1 MQLKDYIPN
10 LIAESKPFSANYN
23 VQQSE
28 IDSFNVTIADIIN
41 QCFIDTA
48 TWGLD
53 YWETFCGLEIGY
65 EDYEARRIKI
75 KSVIRGFGTISKTML
90 QNLLKAMPYGDAEI
104 IEYPAN
110 STFKIKFN
118 NYYSI
123 PVNIP
128 DILKT
133 VDGIKPAHLVY
144 SYTFAYNWWDYSI
157 VKSKTWGSIGTWANM
172 RTYEEV
178 I

>member
-1 MQLKDYIPN
+1 MLLKDYVPN
-10 LIAESKPFSANYN
+10 LIANSKPFSANYN
-23 VQQSE
+23 AQQAE
-28 IDSFNVTIADIIN
+28 IDNFNIAIADIIN

-53 YWETFCGLEIGY
+53 YWETFAGLALGF
-65 EDYEARRIKI
+65 EDYEARRIRI
-75 KSVIRGFGTISKTML
+75 KSVIRGFGTISKFML

-104 IEYPAN
+104 IEAPSS

-118 NYYSI
+118 NYFSI
-123 PVNIP
+123 PINIP

-133 VDGIKPAHLVY
+133 VDMIKPAHLTY
-144 SYTFAYNWWDYSI
+144 NYTFAYNWWDGTA
-157 VKSKTWGSIGTWANM
+157 VKTDTWNNVGTWGNF

-178 I
+178 L

>member
-1 MQLKDYIPN
+1 MLLKDYIPN

-23 VQQSE
+23 AQQSE

-53 YWETFCGLEIGY
+53 YWETFCGLTIGF

-75 KSVIRGFGTISKTML
+75 KSVIRGFGTISKAML
-90 QNLLKAMPYGDAEI
+90 KNLLKSMPYGDADI
-104 IEYPAN
+104 IEDPVN

-123 PVNIP
+123 PINIP

-133 VDGIKPAHLVY
+133 VDMIKPAHLAY
-144 SYTFAYNWWDYSI
+144 TYTFAYNWWGLIDSKNI
-157 VKSKTWGSIGTWANM
+157 TWNCGKTWGEL

-178 I
+178 L